1 LLIAIIV
8 MLGIASGT
16 GWLVA
21 RGLARGE
28 TWFPA
33 KRSSSHRMV
42 DRAAEPA
49 MFWVAIGLYGVLCCG
64 AAGFAGWLA
73 REGWRAPDGVFRR
86 SGRDTHDDMPDESR
100 PTHRPPTRERLTL
113 DAARAWVAQRQSANE
128 RAAAGQLLNEAI
140 ALPQL
145 PAAER
150 AAALD
155 RIRSL
160 DSVVPDYQLRSF
172 GASVLEL
179 IGDSLADPAV
189 RKWVYAEA
197 RKHAVSYA
205 SGASS
210 GGEGTARSLHVRE
223 IEAKL
228 QALEA
233 GARGEPAVPAASF
246 APPVLPHSNVR
257 PGSSSIPSGLPQQ
270 PSARRHGFLTA
281 LGWVFI
287 IAGAVLTPIS
297 IISALMIL
305 TGGHGSSGGSLIGG
319 LVVIGGPPATLICG
333 IGLLRRRPWAYAYAL
348 AVLGVFITNS
358 LVEIVRGSRPE
369 QTTVSPTGLTTTVL
383 AHTPNYPLHGL
394 IIAICIGLLV
404 MLRARAVRA
413 EFVR

>member
-1 LLIAIIV
+1 MTV
-8 MLGIASGT
+8 
-16 GWLVA
+16 
-21 RGLARGE
+21 
-28 TWFPA
+28 
-33 KRSSSHRMV
+33 
-42 DRAAEPA
+42 
-49 MFWVAIGLYGVLCCG
+49 
-64 AAGFAGWLA
+64 
-73 REGWRAPDGVFRR
+73 
-86 SGRDTHDDMPDESR
+86 
-100 PTHRPPTRERLTL
+100 

-128 RAAAGQLLNEAI
+128 RAAADQLLNDAI

-179 IGDSLADPAV
+179 ISDSLADPAV

-197 RKHAVSYA
+197 CAHATRYA
-205 SGASS
+205 SGATS

-233 GARGEPAVPAASF
+233 GARGKPAVPAAAF
-246 APPVLPHSNVR
+246 APPVLPQAKL
-257 PGSSSIPSGLPQQ
+257 PTGPSSIPSGLPQQ
-270 PSARRHGFLTA
+270 PSARRRGFLTA

-287 IAGAVLTPIS
+287 VTGAVLTPVS

-305 TGGHGSSGGSLIGG
+305 AGGDGSSGGSLIGG

-348 AVLGVFITNS
+348 AVLGVFITHS

-369 QTTVSPTGLTTTVL
+369 HTTVSPTGLTTTVL
-383 AHTPNYPLHGL
+383 AYTPNYPLHIL
-394 IIAICIGLLV
+394 IITICIGQLV
-404 MLRARAVRA
+404 MLRAPAVRA
-413 EFVR
+413 EFMR